1 MVIIRLWGGIGN
13 QLFQYTFGEYLRNKM
28 HQDVRYDI
36 GSFGKSDKLRT
47 FELYV
52 LNNDLPIVD
61 DISFSK
67 CTGIVNRFLLQLFK
81 LSKKNRFVTKW
92 DDDALSFEENK
103 KYYFQ
108 GYWLDR
114 KYAKEL
120 LNIQKDLYVPKKQ
133 LPSKLDTVF
142 DLIQKE
148 TVPVAIH
155 IRRGDYFSPKNID
168 ILGVCDPDYFH
179 KAIALLKKKLLSSF
193 RLFVFSDDL
202 DWVKENLN
210 LPDNSVFVPNYDI
223 AQFWYIHLMSLC
235 KHNIISNSTF
245 SWWGAMLNKNTWK
258 IVIIPDSWVLK
269 KDTEKYNSL
278 YDENWIRI

>member
-1 MVIIRLWGGIGN
+1 MVIVRLWGGIGN

-47 FELYV
+47 YELSV
-52 LNNDLPIVD
+52 LNNDLPIIG
-61 DISFSK
+61 DIRFSK
-67 CTGIVNRFLLQLFK
+67 YTGILNRFFLQLFK
-81 LSKKNRFVTKW
+81 SSRKNKFITNW
-92 DDDALSFEENK
+92 DDNTLSFEENN

-114 KYAKEL
+114 KYVKEL
-120 LNIQKDLYVPKKQ
+120 LDIHQDLYVPKVE
-133 LPSKLDTVF
+133 LPSQLDVVF

-148 TVPVAIH
+148 MVPVAIH
-155 IRRGDYFSPKNID
+155 IRRGDYFSPQNID
-168 ILGVCDPDYFH
+168 TLGVCDPDYFH
-179 KAIALLKKKLLSSF
+179 KAISLLKEQVSDSF

-202 DWVKENLN
+202 DWVKENIN

-245 SWWGAMLNKNTWK
+245 SWWGAVLNENTSK
-258 IVIIPDSWVLK
+258 IVIIPDTWVLK
-269 KDTEKYNSL
+269 KDTGKYEAL
-278 YDENWIRI
+278 YDENWIRL